1 MMSLLELKIS
11 TGVSLKD
18 GAWST
23 RLPDLELVFDQT
35 TKYRVSIL
43 PKVLSFHGAKCHS
56 LPPETICVL
65 THTEFM
71 ETHWKENRK
80 KSRGAYF

>member
-11 TGVSLKD
+11 TGVSLKE
-18 GAWST
+18 GAWSA
-23 RLPDLELVFDQT
+23 RLPDSEWFLIRT

-43 PKVLSFHGAKCHS
+43 PEVLSFHGAKCHS

-65 THTEFM
+65 TRTEFM
-71 ETHWKENRK
+71 ETHWKENRN

>member
-1 MMSLLELKIS
+1 MSLLELKIS
-11 TGVSLKD
+11 TGVLLKE

-23 RLPDLELVFDQT
+23 SEVARFGSSFWSEL
-35 TKYRVSIL
+35 RNHVSI
-43 PKVLSFHGAKCHS
+43 PEVLSFHGAQCHS

-65 THTEFM
+65 NHTEFM